1 MLVTSYPPLES
12 QNTLKH
18 MPLQLQAMHDSCL
31 LRGRVATYWLT
42 WFSFEACITS
52 YAASVTI
59 EHLRRIDIEDKTVP
73 VPSVRPY
80 SL

>member
-1 MLVTSYPPLES
+1 
-12 QNTLKH
+12 
-18 MPLQLQAMHDSCL
+18 MHDSCL

-73 VPSVRPY
+73 VPSVRTHCEALVSTKIAKEPHKN
-80 SL
+80 